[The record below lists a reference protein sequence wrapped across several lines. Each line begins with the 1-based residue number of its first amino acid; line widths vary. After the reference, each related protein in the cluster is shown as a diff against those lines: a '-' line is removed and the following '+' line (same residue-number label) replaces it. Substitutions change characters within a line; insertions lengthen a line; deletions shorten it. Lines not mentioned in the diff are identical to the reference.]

1 VRLPAE
7 RAAEERGL
15 AVADLGVLGRER
27 RDGAVPLEERDALL
41 IALHFRH
48 EAVLR
53 LVLGERVETRRGL
66 PRELSLEV
74 GMEPHLPGRQHLIER
89 FGAELPYDRVEELGR
104 EGLVVL
110 GEESV
115 GRGRKPVAPH
125 RPADR
130 PGLELASHEARRLE
144 PPEDRS
150 RRNRA
155 DAELSGQVLRG
166 QRPVEAEPL
175 KNLRL

>member
-15 AVADLGVLGRER
+15 AVTDLGVFGRER

-41 IALHFRH
+41 IALHLRH

-53 LVLGERVETRRGL
+53 LVLRERVETRRGI
-66 PRELSLEV
+66 PRELPLEM
-74 GMEPHLPGRQHLIER
+74 GMEPHLPGRQHLVER
-89 FGAELPYDRVEELGR
+89 FGAELSYDRVEELGR
-104 EGLVVL
+104 ESLVVL
-110 GEESV
+110 GKEGVS
-115 GRGRKPVAPH
+115 RGRQPVAPH
-125 RPADR
+125 RPTDG
-130 PGLELASHEARRLE
+130 PGLELASHEVRRLE

-155 DAELSGQVLRG
+155 NAELSGQVLRG